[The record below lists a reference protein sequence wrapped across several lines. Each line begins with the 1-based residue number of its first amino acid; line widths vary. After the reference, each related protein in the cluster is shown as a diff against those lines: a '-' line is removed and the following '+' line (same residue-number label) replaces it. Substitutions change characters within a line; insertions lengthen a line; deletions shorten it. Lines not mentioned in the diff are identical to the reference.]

1 MDRSS
6 LRDRAIEKIMLK
18 MGIENPVV
26 TDIQRTFF
34 SSIRYSV
41 LVRPLVLD
49 YIDSGRTIADATRK
63 FQLTRRQVEN
73 IVQKKEENNASS
85 D

>member
-1 MDRSS
+1 MERSS
-6 LRDRAIEKIMLK
+6 LRDRAIEKIMEK
-18 MGIENPVV
+18 MGVQNPSV
-26 TDIQRTFF
+26 TDVHRAFF
-34 SSIRYSV
+34 STIRYSV

-49 YIDSGRTIADATRK
+49 YLDTGRTIADATRK

-73 IVQKKEENNASS
+73 IVQKKEENYVSP